1 VATLFTI
8 DDNACNLLKAIAHP
22 ADPIPGSLQPL
33 ADSIRNWDALF
44 QLACRHGVLPLLHHR
59 LSLDGISI
67 PPSIAPQWQAAIT
80 RNTIQSIS
88 NTAELLRI
96 LALFQKHNIQAIPFK
111 GVVLA
116 AVAYG
121 DPALRPAG
129 DLDIL
134 IRFESLLPATALLL
148 NSGYDL
154 KTPILQDGSP
164 EAENYFEYHFE
175 RPSDGIILELR
186 WRLELTQPRYTR
198 VLGLDWA
205 WPRRATALLSGAS
218 VPDLDPE
225 SKLLVL
231 CMHASKHIW
240 SRLIWILDVAFLLAA
255 TPALD
260 WARVLAEAR
269 RQGLGR
275 PLTLGVLLAR
285 HFAGSVIPPQV
296 LAALERDTVAVRLA
310 RHIQENLFHSPG
322 SAPPGR
328 IPYNVLL
335 LDAAD
340 RRRLIFSLDFLRPNE
355 RDRAFLRLPSW
366 LEPLYLIVR
375 PLRILRDRSA
385 R

>member
-1 VATLFTI
+1 M
-8 DDNACNLLKAIAHP
+8 
-22 ADPIPGSLQPL
+22 
-33 ADSIRNWDALF
+33 
-44 QLACRHGVLPLLHHR
+44 
-59 LSLDGISI
+59 
-67 PPSIAPQWQAAIT
+67 T
-80 RNTIQSIS
+80 RNTIQALS

-96 LALFQKHNIQAIPFK
+96 LALFQQHNIPAIPFK

-134 IRFESLLPATALLL
+134 IRFESLLPATALLR
-148 NSGYDL
+148 NAGYDL
-154 KTPILQDGSP
+154 KTSILQDGSP
-164 EAENYFEYHFE
+164 EAKNYFEYHFE

-205 WPRRATALLSGAS
+205 WPRRTTALLSGAS

-225 SKLLVL
+225 FKLLVL
-231 CMHASKHIW
+231 CMHGSKHLW
-240 SRLIWILDVAFLLAA
+240 SRLIWILDVAFLLNAA
-255 TPALD
+255 PALD
-260 WARVLAEAR
+260 WTYVLAEAR

-275 PLTLGVLLAR
+275 PLAIGVLLAR
-285 HFAGSVIPPQV
+285 HFAGSTIPPQI
-296 LAALERDTVAVRLA
+296 LAALERDTIAVRIA
-310 RHIQENLFHSPG
+310 RHIQENLFRSPG

-328 IPYNVLL
+328 VPYNVLL

-340 RRRLIFSLDFLRPNE
+340 RRRLIFSLHFLRPNE
-355 RDRAFLRLPSW
+355 RDRAFLRLPRW
-366 LEPLYLIVR
+366 LAPLYLVVR